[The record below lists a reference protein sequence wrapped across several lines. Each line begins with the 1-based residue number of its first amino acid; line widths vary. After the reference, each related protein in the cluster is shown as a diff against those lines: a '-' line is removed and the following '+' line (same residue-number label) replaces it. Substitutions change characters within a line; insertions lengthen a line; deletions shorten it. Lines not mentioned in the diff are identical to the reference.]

1 MFKRVSLSVILGLV
15 GGIATFIIQELLVD
29 NKAIMGGFGTALRE
43 SLKQSL
49 IIGAVM
55 CLFLGSAERLG
66 RNDTRGALRQAGL
79 AALYGL
85 PGGFITLNLSNAL
98 YTLLSN
104 LLGNPVVHGQAGLG
118 GYALDLVPR
127 AFGWMVLGAGLGFT
141 ASYPGGSSRRNW
153 HATVGGA
160 LGGVVAGVLFVVLSM
175 TLGSMVAGLAG
186 RPNEVTEV
194 GVFGRAVGFTVIG
207 GAVGLLM
214 SLMKE
219 MLKSAWIEVIL
230 ARNETQEFPIDK
242 TRNMIGRSETA
253 DVPLY
258 ADPAI
263 APNQAAIL
271 WANGAFVLQNL
282 NPQTLVS
289 VNNGAPG
296 GLKHGDV
303 IRIGSYTLRFCE
315 KKGRVPSA
323 VLDKAKTAQKVLAD
337 PSGAC
342 PFCGKIPDAKT
353 GQCQCSATTA
363 PQPMLPA
370 STTGANVNAAAE
382 IRIVNGA
389 LSGQVL
395 RLQQAVAIG
404 RDASCQL
411 QLTEDTLVSRRHAR
425 LEPRNAAWV
434 VIDEGSSNGTFVN
447 GSRVQESAI
456 KPGDILTIGQTTLQ
470 VG

>member
-15 GGIATFIIQELLVD
+15 GGIATFVIQELLVD
-29 NKAIMGGFGTALRE
+29 NKAIMGGSITAARE
-43 SLKQSL
+43 SFVQSL
-49 IIGAVM
+49 IIGAIM
-55 CLFLGSAERLG
+55 CFFLGSADRLG
-66 RNDTRGALRQAGL
+66 RNDTRGALRQASW
-79 AALYGL
+79 AALLGL
-85 PGGFITLNLSNAL
+85 PIGFIALNQSNRL
-98 YTLLSN
+98 YTDLSI

-127 AFGWMVLGAGLGFT
+127 ALGWMVLGSWLGLS
-141 ASYPGGSSRRNW
+141 ASIPGWSFRRCW
-153 HATVGGA
+153 HAFMGGA
-160 LGGVVAGVLFVVLSM
+160 IGGVVAGVLF
-175 TLGSMVAGLAG
+175 TLLAASIGSIYAGLSG
-186 RPNEVTEV
+186 RPNEAVEV

-271 WANGAFVLQNL
+271 WTDGAFVLQNL
-282 NPQTLVS
+282 NPQTIVS

-323 VLDKAKTAQKVLAD
+323 VLDKAKAAQKVLAD

-342 PFCGKIPDAKT
+342 PFCGKIPDVKT

-370 STTGANVNAAAE
+370 STTSANASAAAE

-389 LSGQVL
+389 LSGHVL

-425 LEPRNAAWV
+425 LEPRNTAWV
-434 VIDEGSSNGTFVN
+434 VIDEGSSNGTYVN

-456 KPGDILTIGQTTLQ
+456 KPGDILTIGHTTLQ

>member
-29 NKAIMGGFGTALRE
+29 NKAILGGLMTAFRNTMA
-43 SLKQSL
+43 QAL
-49 IIGAVM
+49 IIGGVM
-55 CLFLGSAERLG
+55 CFFLGLAERLG
-66 RNDTRGALRQAGL
+66 RNDTRGALRQAGV
-79 AALYGL
+79 AALLGL
-85 PGGFITLNLSNAL
+85 PGGVISYNISNVIYSFISK
-98 YTLLSN
+98 
-104 LLGNPVVHGQAGLG
+104 LLGNPVVYGQAGFG
-118 GYALDLVPR
+118 GYALDIVPR
-127 AFGWMVLGAGLGFT
+127 AIGWMFLGAGLGLT
-141 ASYPGGSSRRNW
+141 ASIPAGSARRSW

-160 LGGVVAGVLFVVLSM
+160 IGGIVAGISFSLLSA
-175 TLGSMVAGLAG
+175 TVGSIFAGLSG
-186 RPNEVTEV
+186 KPNEAVEV

-230 ARNETQEFPIDK
+230 ARNESQEFLIDK

-258 ADPAI
+258 GDPAI
-263 APNQAAIL
+263 APSQAAIL
-271 WANGAFVLQNL
+271 WADGAFVLQNL
-282 NPQTLVS
+282 NAQTIVS

-353 GQCQCSATTA
+353 GQCQCSGTIA
-363 PQPMLPA
+363 PQPMPPA
-370 STTGANVNAAAE
+370 PAPTANAGAAAE

-395 RLQQAVAIG
+395 RLQQALAIG

-456 KPGDILTIGQTTLQ
+456 KPGDILTIGHTTLQ